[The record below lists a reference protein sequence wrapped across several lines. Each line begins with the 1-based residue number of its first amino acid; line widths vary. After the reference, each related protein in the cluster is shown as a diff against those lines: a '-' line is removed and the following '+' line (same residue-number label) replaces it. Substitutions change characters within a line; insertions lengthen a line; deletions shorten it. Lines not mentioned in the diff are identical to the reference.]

1 MAADLFSLEGKNI
14 VVIGGGGGMGR
25 AVAKGMLE
33 YGGNVA
39 LADVSPEGMAGASE
53 WLGAETGREVKN
65 TYQVMA
71 TDEAD
76 VEKLVASVVADMGS
90 AEVLINAHGWNV
102 KSMAVDFPMDK
113 WSTLFDINVK
123 SFMITC
129 KHFGAQMIKQGKGGK
144 IINFSSVRGQRAA
157 KGGNAGY
164 CATKGAVD
172 MITRTLAVEFA
183 EHGICVNALGPINT
197 KTPMTAEIMEK
208 EKDGRY
214 ANFLKNVPMGRFGE
228 VEDLVGPAVFLASEA
243 SDFITGT
250 ILYPDGGAMAFL

>member
-1 MAADLFSLEGKNI
+1 MAADLFSLAGKNI

-33 YGGNVA
+33 YGGTVV
-39 LADVSPEGMAGASE
+39 LADVSVDGMASAAE
-53 WLGAETGREVKN
+53 WLKSETGKDVAK
-65 TYQVMA
+65 TYQVTA

-76 VEKLVASVVADMGS
+76 VEKLVASIVADLGS
-90 AEVLINAHGWNV
+90 VEVLINAHGWNV
-102 KSMAVDFPMDK
+102 KSFATEFPMDK

-157 KGGNAGY
+157 AGGNAGY

-172 MITRTLAVEFA
+172 MITRVCAVEFA
-183 EHGICVNALGPINT
+183 KHGICVNALGPINT
-197 KTPMTAEIMEK
+197 KTPMTAEMMER

-228 VEDLVGPAVFLASEA
+228 VDDLIGPAVFLASAA
-243 SDFITGT
+243 SDFITGS
-250 ILYPDGGAMAFL
+250 IIYPDGGAMAFL